1 MISRNKRRKI
11 RHLRIRKKIK
21 GTLEIPRLSI
31 FKSNK
36 MVSVQLIDDTNGVT
50 LLAIST
56 KKLGLNKDV
65 ASCKK
70 LGQEIALRAKEKG
83 IRKVVFD
90 KSGYKYHGKLAAIA
104 TGARESGLI
113 I

>member
-1 MISRNKRRKI
+1 MISRNKRRKV
-11 RHLRIRKKIK
+11 RHLRVRKKIK
-21 GTLEIPRLSI
+21 GTQERPRLSV

-36 MVSVQLIDDTNGVT
+36 IVSVQLIDDTKGIT

-70 LGQEIALRAKEKG
+70 LGQEVALKAKEKG
-83 IRKVVFD
+83 IMKVVFD
-90 KSGYKYHGKLAAIA
+90 KSGYKFHGRLAAIA
-104 TGARESGLI
+104 DGARESGLI